1 MMALVRSQTSSDRQ
15 PHSDGQVFP
24 PKVSLVKVR
33 ANSSSG
39 KNVQHLRAVFHARC
53 ILRKA
58 DLKSILEQRIWQRI
72 RGPKPLAD
80 RTKTFF
86 GIQSFEMEVYA
97 SVRLS
102 GHDS

>member
-1 MMALVRSQTSSDRQ
+1 MALVRSQTSSDRQ

-80 RTKTFF
+80 RTELRHFLVF
-86 GIQSFEMEVYA
+86 RVLRWRFMLRYA
-97 SVRLS
+97 YL
-102 GHDS
+102 